1 MLHSLKSASCG
12 LPGPH
17 DALARPPGGA
27 RRTLPLCARMIRWL
41 LLIPFALLIA
51 IGASGTF
58 FLIATIVDPVMAVL
72 TGDTL
77 LVGFWS
83 LVDAIFAAEDPGPI
97 VEDAFLAVGRIVF
110 TLLVFPPLMIAVISE
125 VLGMRSLLWHA
136 LATGILTAA
145 VPFILRGS
153 ARVASSAE
161 LHVSVVLGL
170 TGAVAGLVY
179 WAIIGGREPRRPE
192 PNGPL
197 SSGS

>member
-1 MLHSLKSASCG
+1 
-12 LPGPH
+12 
-17 DALARPPGGA
+17 
-27 RRTLPLCARMIRWL
+27 MIRWL

-77 LVGFWS
+77 FVGLWS
-83 LVDAIFAAEDPGPI
+83 LVDAVFSAEDPGPI

-110 TLLVFPPLMIAVISE
+110 TLLVFPPLMIAIISE

-153 ARVASSAE
+153 ARIASPAE

-179 WAIIGGREPRRPE
+179 WAIIGGREPTRPN
-192 PNGPL
+192 PTAPL
-197 SSGS
+197 SGS

>member
-1 MLHSLKSASCG
+1 M
-12 LPGPH
+12 
-17 DALARPPGGA
+17 
-27 RRTLPLCARMIRWL
+27 RTLPLCAGMFRWL

-77 LVGFWS
+77 FVGLWS
-83 LVDAIFAAEDPGPI
+83 LVDAVFAAEDPGPI

-110 TLLVFPPLMIAVISE
+110 TLLVFPPLMIAIISE

-153 ARVASSAE
+153 ARIASPAE

-179 WAIIGGREPRRPE
+179 WAIIGGREPRRPS
-192 PNGPL
+192 PTAPL
-197 SSGS
+197 SGS

>member
-1 MLHSLKSASCG
+1 M
-12 LPGPH
+12 
-17 DALARPPGGA
+17 
-27 RRTLPLCARMIRWL
+27 RTLPLCADMIRWL

-77 LVGFWS
+77 FVGLWS
-83 LVDAIFAAEDPGPI
+83 LVDAVFAADDPGPI

-110 TLLVFPPLMIAVISE
+110 TLLVFPPLMIAIISE

-153 ARVASSAE
+153 ARIASPAE

-179 WAIIGGREPRRPE
+179 WAIIGGREPRRPN
-192 PNGPL
+192 PTAPL
-197 SSGS
+197 SGS

>member
-1 MLHSLKSASCG
+1 
-12 LPGPH
+12 
-17 DALARPPGGA
+17 
-27 RRTLPLCARMIRWL
+27 MIRWL

-51 IGASGTF
+51 VGASGTF

-77 LVGFWS
+77 FVGFWT
-83 LVDAIFAAEDPGPI
+83 LLDAVFSAEDPGPI
-97 VEDAFLAVGRIVF
+97 VEDAMLAVGRIVF
-110 TLLVFPPLMIAVISE
+110 TLLILPPLMIAVVSE
-125 VLGMRSLLWHA
+125 VLGMRSLLWHT
-136 LATGILTAA
+136 LATGTLTAA

-153 ARVASSAE
+153 ARIASPDE
-161 LHVSVVLGL
+161 LHVSLVLGL

-192 PNGPL
+192 PSAPT